1 VSKIIKLFQI
11 FFEYIFDICQFIY
24 FNRYSP
30 FVNKQKKLF
39 YNLLINAH
47 SIEKGLSLNKP
58 RYLFGKEK
66 IKYIINNLKLYNR
79 QLSKIPIEMSLG
91 ALAHYVILNKKI
103 KNDDFLD
110 YIELFISNY
119 NKKNLKINGGAVKIK
134 NNNNGIFFRSSSR
147 VFNSKK
153 ISNIYIQKLVEL
165 TKKAPSQCNRQ
176 STKLHLYQNKKTINT
191 LLSMQGGANSFK
203 NKIGNLFIITS
214 DLTAWGGP
222 GERNQLY
229 VDGSLLAMNLLIS
242 ATYMKFDT
250 CPLNLAKSNYDEYKI
265 KKIGKIPNNE
275 KLIMMIAIGF
285 AVKNRF
291 KAVSVKRDNSEVLKI
306 H

>member
-1 VSKIIKLFQI
+1 
-11 FFEYIFDICQFIY
+11 
-24 FNRYSP
+24 
-30 FVNKQKKLF
+30 
-39 YNLLINAH
+39 
-47 SIEKGLSLNKP
+47 
-58 RYLFGKEK
+58 
-66 IKYIINNLKLYNR
+66 
-79 QLSKIPIEMSLG
+79 MSLG

-176 STKLHLYQNKKTINT
+176 STKLHLYQNKKIINT
-191 LLSMQGGANSFK
+191 LLSIQGGANSFK